1 MKPLSID
8 FRQKIISVYEQENI
22 SIRKLAK
29 RFYVSKSFIQKLL
42 KQYQQTGDIK
52 PKPQGGNVPPKV
64 QGEDLVT
71 LTEIIEDN
79 NDATLSELC
88 ELLEQKI
95 GLRVSTATMGRISH
109 NLDYT
114 VKKRRDPAPSYGAR
128 ERSPRQNTPCR

>member
-1 MKPLSID
+1 MRPLSID
-8 FRQKIISVYEQENI
+8 LREKIISVYEEENV
-22 SIRKLAK
+22 SVRKLAK
-29 RFYVSKSFIQKLL
+29 RFHVAKSFIQKLL

-64 QGEDLVT
+64 QGEYLFP
-71 LTEIIEDN
+71 LTEMSEDN

-109 NLDYT
+109 KLDYT
-114 VKKRRDPAPSYGAR
+114 VKNKHSMRLRKKVKKS
-128 ERSPRQNTPCR
+128 S